1 MNIQLAEL
9 EPDTWSQVHR
19 ERARKVHY
27 FLLLERVLYF
37 PYLIRRLSVFFRSV
51 LFKGQLLTSSGV
63 KFIPVLFT
71 EDRGSLAP
79 L

>member
-19 ERARKVHY
+19 ERARKGPL
-27 FLLLERVLYF
+27 FSFIQKGLYF